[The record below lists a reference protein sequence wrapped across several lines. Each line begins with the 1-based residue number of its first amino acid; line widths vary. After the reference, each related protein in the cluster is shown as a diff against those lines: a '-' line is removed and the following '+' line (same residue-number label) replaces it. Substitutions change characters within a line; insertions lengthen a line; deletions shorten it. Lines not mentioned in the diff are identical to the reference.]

1 MRSRSVA
8 RDPDDRG
15 FNLAACRAS
24 VKEGQVITVNTGTK
38 GKTKVTIVK
47 EYPTYM
53 LCRRKAKLG
62 SYDFCMTYDEYW
74 QDAEIGIKIEQEVF

>member
-24 VKEGQVITVNTGTK
+24 VKEGQVITVNTGCKRKNQSHYCKEVSNVYVMQKK
-38 GKTKVTIVK
+38 G
-47 EYPTYM
+47 
-53 LCRRKAKLG
+53 
-62 SYDFCMTYDEYW
+62 
-74 QDAEIGIKIEQEVF
+74 